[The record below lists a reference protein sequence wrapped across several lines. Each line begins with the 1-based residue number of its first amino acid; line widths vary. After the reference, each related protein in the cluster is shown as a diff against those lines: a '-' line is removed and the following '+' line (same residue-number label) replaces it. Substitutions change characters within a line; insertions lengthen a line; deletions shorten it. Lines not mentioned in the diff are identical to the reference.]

1 MNQYFFSDNKNVAII
16 DPDGSVRSAPTIIEI
31 IKRLKRLGYTC
42 DIYTPFRFHSSI
54 EVKANIFVCPRFFPR
69 LSIPNK
75 DFLRA
80 VRDWIESLMG
90 LTQDNSVRYRYAIG
104 INPEGVIIADKKFN
118 FEELIYLSSSLFS
131 ENDTSSEFFKNIKK
145 MERTASQNACL
156 IVSQDSTREA
166 FLRKNLDLL
175 INHS

>member
-1 MNQYFFSDNKNVAII
+1 MSKV
-16 DPDGSVRSAPTIIEI
+16 
-31 IKRLKRLGYTC
+31 
-42 DIYTPFRFHSSI
+42 
-54 EVKANIFVCPRFFPR
+54 FPR

-118 FEELIYLSSSLFS
+118 FEELIYLSFELFS